1 MQVIL
6 LERIRR
12 LGQMGDV
19 VTVKDGYARN
29 FLLPHGKALHATP
42 ANRER
47 FESEKVTLEAA
58 NLEAKSE
65 ADGVAKS
72 LDGSSF
78 VMIRQ
83 ASDTGQL
90 FGSVT
95 TRDVALEIKNAG
107 VNLERRQVML
117 DKPIKSLGIYEL
129 TVTLHPE
136 VECAVSVNVARS
148 ADEAERQARGEDILT
163 EEQDE
168 VEETAVAVEEIF
180 EDEELAREAAAE
192 IAEDTGED
200 AGGAAPPQAESAPE
214 APADD
219 EPATAEAAGDSSD
232 DAAPETSE
240 KKSKKARKSK
250 DD

>member
-47 FESEKVTLEAA
+47 FEGEKVVLEAR

-65 ADGVAKS
+65 AEGVAKS
-72 LDGSSF
+72 LDNSSF
-78 VMIRQ
+78 VLIRQ
-83 ASDTGQL
+83 ASETGQL
-90 FGSVT
+90 YGSVS
-95 TRDVALEIKNAG
+95 TRDVALEVKNTG
-107 VNLERRQVML
+107 VNLERRQVMM

-129 TVTLHPE
+129 IVALHPE
-136 VECAVSVNVARS
+136 VECTISVNVARS
-148 ADEAERQARGEDILT
+148 ADEAKRQARGEDILAD
-163 EEQDE
+163 EQDE
-168 VEETAVAVEEIF
+168 VEEITVSVEEVF
-180 EDEELAREAAAE
+180 DDEELAREAAAE
-192 IAEDTGED
+192 IAEDTGEES
-200 AGGAAPPQAESAPE
+200 PPQAEDAPK
-214 APADD
+214 ASVDD
-219 EPATAEAAGDSSD
+219 EPEPDAE
-232 DAAPETSE
+232 T
-240 KKSKKARKSK
+240 K

>member
-42 ANRER
+42 ANRDR
-47 FESEKVTLEAA
+47 FENEKVTLEAA

-83 ASDTGQL
+83 ASETGQL

-95 TRDVALEIKNAG
+95 TRDVALEIKNTG
-107 VNLERRQVML
+107 VILERRQVML

-129 TVTLHPE
+129 TVALHPE
-136 VECAVSVNVARS
+136 VDCTVSVNVARS
-148 ADEAERQARGEDILT
+148 ADEAERQARGEDILA

-192 IAEDTGED
+192 IAEDTVED
-200 AGGAAPPQAESAPE
+200 AGDAAPPQAKSAPE
-214 APADD
+214 VPDDD
-219 EPATAEAAGDSSD
+219 EPAAASADEVESDASD
-232 DAAPETSE
+232 DAEHEAAEQ
-240 KKSKKARKSK
+240 K
-250 DD
+250 

>member
-1 MQVIL
+1 MEVIL

-47 FESEKVTLEAA
+47 FEHDKVELEAR

-65 ADGVAKS
+65 ADGVVKT
-72 LDGSSF
+72 LDGQSF
-78 VMIRQ
+78 LVIRQ
-83 ASDTGQL
+83 ASDAGQL

-95 TRDVALEIKNAG
+95 TRDVALEVKNTG
-107 VNLERRQVML
+107 VLIERRQVEL
-117 DKPIKSLGIYEL
+117 VKPIKNLGIYEL
-129 TVTLHPE
+129 TVNLHPE
-136 VECAVSVNVARS
+136 VDCTISINVARS
-148 ADEAERQARGEDILT
+148 AEEAARQARGEDILT

-168 VEETAVAVEEIF
+168 GEEAAVAVEEIF

-192 IAEDTGED
+192 IAEESGEVVQ
-200 AGGAAPPQAESAPE
+200 PQAESP
-214 APADD
+214 PAGAKGDK
-219 EPATAEAAGDSSD
+219 AEAAPKEDVADDGDET
-232 DAAPETSE
+232 DAAP
-240 KKSKKARKSK
+240 
-250 DD
+250 